1 MTISSQSDAP
11 PAGVDAPGRGPSLD
25 AAAIVEL
32 PPEALDAILGP
43 ERTVAAHGLSD
54 WLIRHARDT
63 SLAVA
68 MIGQLC
74 DRLVAI
80 GVPLDRYGSSTEVLD
95 SEHDAIAR
103 LWLRGEGVTE
113 RTYVRDGDD
122 LTYKTSPFYE
132 AAETGRPVELWLP
145 TTEDA
150 RFGIVAELKAEG
162 FVHYICMPNVLM
174 NGGHGWVTFATR
186 RATGFSRQDL
196 AVLAYILPAIAILI
210 DIRSTWLSLDKLLRT
225 YVGDEP
231 HRAILRGNTKRGQVS
246 TIRSAILFADM
257 RNSVGYTIDLDAVSA
272 VGVFNAFFDCI
283 VPAIE
288 GRRGEVLK
296 YIGDGLL
303 AIFRDSKSGGG
314 DAAGDDAADRA
325 LAAATEGL
333 DVLRMRNQ
341 SHPAEPPIEAGMA
354 LHYGEAAYGNVG
366 SGIRLDFT
374 VIGKDVGL
382 ASRIGGMNRPL
393 NQPVLMSSAFVE
405 RLHGSSERVGVFSAR
420 GFKEPIEVFR
430 PTTPRLDAPAARH
443 RVGER
448 T

>member
-1 MTISSQSDAP
+1 MSLETDAA
-11 PAGVDAPGRGPSLD
+11 PAGVESARRGPPLD

-43 ERTVAAHGLSD
+43 ERRAAAQGLSD

-63 SLAVA
+63 SLAVT

-74 DRLVAI
+74 DHLVAI

-95 SEHDAIAR
+95 AEHDAVAR
-103 LWLRGEGVTE
+103 LWLRGQGVTE

-122 LTYKTSPFYE
+122 LTYNTSPFFE

-145 TTEDA
+145 TTDDA
-150 RFGIVAELKAEG
+150 RFGIVAELKQQG

-174 NGGHGWVTFATR
+174 NGGHGWVTFATK
-186 RATGFSRQDL
+186 RAAGFSRQDI
-196 AVLAYILPAIAILI
+196 AVLARILPAIAILI

-257 RNSVGYTIDLDAVSA
+257 RNSVGYTMDLDAVSA

-288 GRRGEVLK
+288 RRRGEVLK

-303 AIFRDSKSGGG
+303 AIFRDSTSA
-314 DAAGDDAADRA
+314 DDDAVDRA

-333 DVLRMRNQ
+333 GVLQARNR

-420 GFKEPIEVFR
+420 GFKDPIEVFR
-430 PTTPRLDAPAARH
+430 PATLRTDAGLARDP
-443 RVGER
+443 VAER
-448 T
+448 S

>member
-1 MTISSQSDAP
+1 MTMSLETDAA
-11 PAGVDAPGRGPSLD
+11 PAGAEAPRRGPPLE
-25 AAAIVEL
+25 AAALVEL
-32 PPEALDAILGP
+32 APEALDAILGP
-43 ERTVAAHGLSD
+43 QRRAAAQGLSD

-63 SLAVA
+63 SLAVT

-95 SEHDAIAR
+95 AEHDAVAR
-103 LWLRGEGVTE
+103 LWLRGQGVTE
-113 RTYVRDGDD
+113 RTYVRDGED
-122 LTYKTSPFYE
+122 LTYKASPFFE

-145 TTEDA
+145 TTNDE

-162 FVHYICMPNVLM
+162 FVHYICMPNILM

-186 RATGFSRQDL
+186 WATGFSRQDI
-196 AVLAYILPAIAILI
+196 AVLARILPAVAILI

-288 GRRGEVLK
+288 RRHGEVLK

-303 AIFRDSKSGGG
+303 AIFRDSTSGG
-314 DAAGDDAADRA
+314 DEAAGGEDAADRA
-325 LAAATEGL
+325 LAAATEAL
-333 DVLRMRNQ
+333 EVLHKRNQ

-374 VIGKDVGL
+374 VIGKDVAL

-393 NQPVLMSSAFVE
+393 SQPVLMSSAFVE
-405 RLHGSSERVGVFSAR
+405 RLHGRSERVGVFSAR
-420 GFKEPIEVFR
+420 GFKDPIEVFR
-430 PTTPRLDAPAARH
+430 PTSSRTETARH
-443 RVGER
+443 RLGER
-448 T
+448 S

>member
-1 MTISSQSDAP
+1 MTMSLETDAA
-11 PAGVDAPGRGPSLD
+11 PAGVEATRRGPPLD

-32 PPEALDAILGP
+32 SSEALDAILGP
-43 ERTVAAHGLSD
+43 ERRAAAQGLSD

-63 SLAVA
+63 SLAVT

-95 SEHDAIAR
+95 AEHDAVAR
-103 LWLRGEGVTE
+103 LWLRGQGVTE
-113 RTYVRDGDD
+113 RTYVRDGED
-122 LTYKTSPFYE
+122 LTYKTSPFFE

-145 TTEDA
+145 TTDDA
-150 RFGIVAELKAEG
+150 RFGIVAELKAGG
-162 FVHYICMPNVLM
+162 FTHYICMPNVLM
-174 NGGHGWVTFATR
+174 SGGHGWVTFATR

-196 AVLAYILPAIAILI
+196 AVLARILPAIAILI

-288 GRRGEVLK
+288 RRRGEVLK
-296 YIGDGLL
+296 YMGDGLL
-303 AIFRDSKSGGG
+303 AIFRDSSSGS
-314 DAAGDDAADRA
+314 ADAADRA
-325 LAAATEGL
+325 LAAATEAL
-333 DVLRMRNQ
+333 EVLHERNR
-341 SHPAEPPIEAGMA
+341 SHPAETPIEAGMA

-374 VIGKDVGL
+374 VIGKDVAL
-382 ASRIGGMNRPL
+382 ASRIGGMNRSL
-393 NQPVLMSSAFVE
+393 SQPVLMSSAFVE
-405 RLHGSSERVGVFSAR
+405 RLHGASERVGVFSAR
-420 GFKEPIEVFR
+420 GFNDPIEVFR
-430 PTTPRLDAPAARH
+430 PTPPRVDAALAHR
-443 RVGER
+443 RVGKR
-448 T
+448 S

>member
-1 MTISSQSDAP
+1 MTMSLETDAAPAGLDAP
-11 PAGVDAPGRGPSLD
+11 RCSLPLE

-32 PPEALDAILGP
+32 SPEALDAILGP
-43 ERTVAAHGLSD
+43 EMRAAAQGISD

-63 SLAVA
+63 SLAVT

-95 SEHDAIAR
+95 AEHDAVAR
-103 LWLRGEGVTE
+103 LWLRGQGVTE
-113 RTYVRDGDD
+113 RTYVRDGED
-122 LTYKTSPFYE
+122 LTYKTSPFFE
-132 AAETGRPVELWLP
+132 TAETGRPVELWLP
-145 TTEDA
+145 TTDDE

-186 RATGFSRQDL
+186 RPTGFSRQDI
-196 AVLAYILPAIAILI
+196 AVLARILPAIAILI

-288 GRRGEVLK
+288 RRHGEVLK

-303 AIFRDSKSGGG
+303 AIFRDSKAGGE
-314 DAAGDDAADRA
+314 DAADRA
-325 LAAATEGL
+325 LAAATEAL
-333 DVLRMRNQ
+333 EVLQKRNQ

-354 LHYGEAAYGNVG
+354 LHYGEAAYGNIG

-374 VIGKDVGL
+374 VIGKDVAL
-382 ASRIGGMNRPL
+382 ASRIGGVNRTL
-393 NQPVLMSSAFVE
+393 SQPVLMSSAFVE
-405 RLHGSSERVGVFSAR
+405 RLHGPSERVGVFSAR
-420 GFKEPIEVFR
+420 GFKDPIEVFR
-430 PTTPRLDAPAARH
+430 PTTPRIDSALARH

-448 T
+448 S

>member
-1 MTISSQSDAP
+1 MSLETDA
-11 PAGVDAPGRGPSLD
+11 APTGGEEPRPVRSLD
-25 AAAIVEL
+25 AAAIVEF
-32 PPEALDAILGP
+32 PPEALDAILGS
-43 ERTVAAHGLSD
+43 ERAAAALGISD
-54 WLIRHARDT
+54 WLIRHARET
-63 SLAVA
+63 SLAVT
-68 MIGQLC
+68 MIGHLC
-74 DRLVAI
+74 DRLIAM

-95 SEHDAIAR
+95 AQHDAVAR
-103 LWLRGEGVTE
+103 LWLRGQGVTE
-113 RTYVRDGDD
+113 RTYVRDGDGQD
-122 LTYKTSPFYE
+122 LTYKTSPFFE
-132 AAETGRPVELWLP
+132 AAGTGRPVELWLP

-150 RFGIVAELKAEG
+150 RFGIVAELKADG
-162 FVHYICMPNVLM
+162 FVHYLCMPIFLM

-186 RATGFSRQDL
+186 EATGFSRQDI
-196 AVLAYILPAIAILI
+196 AVLARILPAIAILI

-257 RNSVGYTIDLDAVSA
+257 RNSVGYTIDLDAVAA

-288 GRRGEVLK
+288 RRKGEVLK

-303 AIFRDSKSGGG
+303 AIFRDSTSGGN
-314 DAAGDDAADRA
+314 DAADRA

-333 DVLRMRNQ
+333 DVLSRRNQ

-393 NQPVLMSSAFVE
+393 GQPVLMSNAFVE
-405 RLHGSSERVGVFSAR
+405 RLHGPSERVGAFSAR
-420 GFKEPIEVFR
+420 GFQDPIEVFR
-430 PTTPRLDAPAARH
+430 PVMPQTDAALARRH
-443 RVGER
+443 VGER
-448 T
+448 S